1 MSILYSLLLA
11 AKVTFG
17 SPVNQPIALAGNF
30 GEPRPNHFHG
40 GIDVKTGGR
49 EGWPIFA
56 IGDGYI
62 SRVSVGVGGFGN
74 AVYVHH
80 PEGYT
85 SVYCHLKAF
94 TPAIKARVRRWQY
107 AHQRGVGEMRFAPTD
122 LPVAR
127 GQLIAISGN
136 TGASQA
142 PHLHLEVHETRT
154 GDQIDP
160 LRFIAREVEDRL
172 PPMAHGF
179 MAYPKAGE
187 GVFNGGSAKQSV
199 GFSSHH
205 LQRPLMAWGKVGF
218 ALWANDYME
227 ATYNRYGVKRT
238 ELRVDGHSI
247 FSSTVERIPN
257 GQTVQVNA
265 WGDEEHFRRMGV
277 WYLRSFVPPGLTLP
291 FFTTNAEAGYVDFK
305 EERNYR
311 LEYLLT
317 DFKGNTSQYSFIVT
331 ARPTKIPLPRPKSIL
346 RTVCWNRPSAFLLPG
361 AQLWVRQGSVAEDV
375 ELAPR
380 ILLTDSRLSHS
391 YTFATSPLRLFHPA
405 GIRLRVDRHVA
416 RPEKLYI
423 VAHGSVDRYIGGTYQ
438 DGWLTAHVR
447 DLHLTYE
454 VDYDDRPP
462 VISPIGQ
469 SHWAAS
475 GTIRLGLE
483 DTKSGLAEYK
493 GSLDGE
499 FVLFEDVPKSPWVVC
514 RLKDTPLQPTGKLRH
529 LRFTATDRCGN
540 TRTFETQILY

>member
-1 MSILYSLLLA
+1 MSILYNLLLA
-11 AKVTFG
+11 VKVTFG

-40 GIDVKTGGR
+40 GIDVKTDGR
-49 EGWPIFA
+49 EGWPVFA

-136 TGASQA
+136 TG
-142 PHLHLEVHETRT
+142 
-154 GDQIDP
+154 
-160 LRFIAREVEDRL
+160 L

-205 LQRPLMAWGKVGF
+205 LRRPLMAWGKVGF

-291 FFTTNAEAGYVDFK
+291 FLTTNAEAGYVDFK

-346 RTVCWNRPSAFLLPG
+346 RTVC
-361 AQLWVRQGSVAEDV
+361 
-375 ELAPR
+375 
-380 ILLTDSRLSHS
+380 
-391 YTFATSPLRLFHPA
+391 
-405 GIRLRVDRHVA
+405 
-416 RPEKLYI
+416 
-423 VAHGSVDRYIGGTYQ
+423 
-438 DGWLTAHVR
+438 
-447 DLHLTYE
+447 
-454 VDYDDRPP
+454 
-462 VISPIGQ
+462 
-469 SHWAAS
+469 
-475 GTIRLGLE
+475 
-483 DTKSGLAEYK
+483 
-493 GSLDGE
+493 
-499 FVLFEDVPKSPWVVC
+499 
-514 RLKDTPLQPTGKLRH
+514 
-529 LRFTATDRCGN
+529 
-540 TRTFETQILY
+540 